1 MPPFGVDGWRRVA
14 PKPAPCCGID
24 PLKRMLRSIALV
36 SEDAGHLPGC
46 QPLMTRGAGNA
57 DLRRM
62 LFRDR

>member
-36 SEDAGHLPGC
+36 SAKMPA
-46 QPLMTRGAGNA
+46 T
-57 DLRRM
+57 
-62 LFRDR
+62 FRAVNL